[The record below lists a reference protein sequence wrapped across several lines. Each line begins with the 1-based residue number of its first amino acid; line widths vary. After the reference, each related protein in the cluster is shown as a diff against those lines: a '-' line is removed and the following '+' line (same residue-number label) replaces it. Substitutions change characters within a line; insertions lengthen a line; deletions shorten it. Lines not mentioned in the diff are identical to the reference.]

1 MNKINKARI
10 LPGGSFYFTR
20 DELATKKEIET
31 KLLSPSPIQEK
42 GLKKPEVINIESDNL
57 SDIPFIVLASSK
69 KLTSERILRAGS
81 GIIFQDLG
89 QNNDLIISVNP
100 LAVSNIVINVTSKGT
115 GVNLNLPLSGS
126 EISLRTLQGS
136 GQLDIYNLGNT
147 TILSAPRAVITT
159 SSLGGVSMGL
169 TVSAGTGNRN
179 ELLIRGLTGGGI
191 VEVSAL
197 TNTIVISAAPFTQNI
212 TTSSFGT
219 GAQIAI
225 GVSGNREI
233 HFRTIT
239 GTGVLDATTVGN
251 VIQLSAPRAV
261 ITTSSLGGVSM
272 GLAVSAVTGNRN
284 ELLIRG
290 LTGGG
295 IVEVSALTNTIVISA
310 APFIQNIT
318 TSSFGGGNQIAI
330 GVSGNREIHFRTL
343 VGGGGI
349 EVSSTTDTIVIS
361 AAPLTQNITTSSF
374 GTGAQIA
381 LGVSANREIQF
392 RTLVGGGG
400 IEVSATTDIIL
411 ISATPGG
418 YKDRIVGD
426 ILTNNYVTTSALNSS
441 VHVATNGNV
450 VLAITS
456 AGMVGINTIE
466 PSFIIDIHNTDPLI
480 GPRIRFFNDT
490 TSANFTAGGVIGMI
504 GNSSIFEVSNYHTEP
519 EASINFNLS
528 EGLKFTINRDYI
540 KLFDT
545 SYVTYDQAGCRMA
558 ILKTVIPNGTNGV
571 KTSFYLPNS
580 AELVMPTYTMW
591 SYEIDILASELDS
604 SMNNYAVYKIKGIS
618 IRNDLPSTITA
629 LPVLEEIIYETS
641 SALGWSCGVSA
652 NKSTGS
658 LEIFALLS
666 SYSGVNDVSWA
677 AYIKIVELNLSILS

>member
-1 MNKINKARI
+1 MNKIKQARI

-20 DELATKKEIET
+20 ESATKKEIET

-69 KLTSERILRAGS
+69 KLTSERILRAGP

-89 QNNDLIISVNP
+89 QNNNLIISVDP
-100 LAVSNIVINVTSKGT
+100 LAASNIVINVTSKGT

-126 EISLRTLQGS
+126 EISFRTLQGS

-159 SSLGGVSMGL
+159 SSLGGVNLGL
-169 TVSAGTGNRN
+169 NVSAGTGNRN

-212 TTSSFGT
+212 TTSSFG
-219 GAQIAI
+219 GGNQITL
-225 GVSGNREI
+225 GVSGNSEI
-233 HFRTIT
+233 
-239 GTGVLDATTVGN
+239 
-251 VIQLSAPRAV
+251 Q
-261 ITTSSLGGVSM
+261 
-272 GLAVSAVTGNRN
+272 
-284 ELLIRG
+284 
-290 LTGGG
+290 
-295 IVEVSALTNTIVISA
+295 
-310 APFIQNIT
+310 
-318 TSSFGGGNQIAI
+318 
-330 GVSGNREIHFRTL
+330 FRTL

-349 EVSSTTDTIVIS
+349 EVSTTTDTIVIS
-361 AAPLTQNITTSSF
+361 AAPGSFTQNITISSF

-381 LGVSANREIQF
+381 LGVSANQEIQF

-456 AGMVGINTIE
+456 AGMIGVNTVE
-466 PSFIIDIHNTDPLI
+466 PSYMIDIHNTDPLV
-480 GPRIRFFNDT
+480 GPTIRFFNDT
-490 TSANFTAGGVIGMI
+490 TSANFTAGGIIGMF
-504 GNSSIFEVSNYHTEP
+504 GNSSMFEISNFHTEP
-519 EASINFNLS
+519 ETGINFNLN
-528 EGLKFTINRDYI
+528 EGLKFTINRNYI

-545 SYVTYDQAGCRMA
+545 SYVTFDQAGCRMA
-558 ILKTVIPNGTNGV
+558 ILKTIIPNGTNGV

-580 AELVMPTYTMW
+580 AELVMPEYTMW
-591 SYEIDILASELDS
+591 SYEIDILASEFDS

-618 IRNDLPSTITA
+618 IRNDLPNTITA

-666 SYSGVNDVSWA
+666 SYSGVFDVSWA
-677 AYIKIVELNLSILS
+677 AFIKIVELNLSILE